1 MSEYETTDTTAVF
14 PPNSDTKLILQGKL
28 YDGDDYNG
36 IVIVKEKT
44 RKGKD
49 VRRIY
54 KAVGI
59 IFPNDKGD
67 NAKAPDYTGEF
78 ENRRVAYWKG
88 VSQNGNAFMSGRVSD
103 KQDKGPSDNQTN
115 DQPGGDIVDDDIPW

>member
-1 MSEYETTDTTAVF
+1 MSEYENTDTTAVF

-44 RKGKD
+44 RKGKE

-67 NAKAPDYTGEF
+67 NPKAPDYTGEF
-78 ENRRVAYWKG
+78 EDRRVAYWKG
-88 VSQNGNAFMSGRVSD
+88 VSQNGNAFMSGKVSD
-103 KQDKGPSDNQTN
+103 KQDKEPSDSQTKTK
-115 DQPGGDIVDDDIPW
+115 PGGDIDDDIPF

>member
-1 MSEYETTDTTAVF
+1 MSEYSNTDTSAVF

-36 IVIVKEKT
+36 IVIIKEKT
-44 RKGKD
+44 RKGKE

-59 IFPNDKGD
+59 IFPNDKGGND
-67 NAKAPDYTGEF
+67 KAPDYTGEF
-78 ENRRVAYWKG
+78 EDRRVAYWKG
-88 VSQNGNAFMSGRVSD
+88 VSQSGTAFMSGKVTD
-103 KQDKGPSDNQTN
+103 KRDDGPSDNQTN
-115 DQPGGDIVDDDIPW
+115 NQPGGDIKDDDISF

>member
-1 MSEYETTDTTAVF
+1 MSEYSNTDTTAVF

-36 IVIVKEKT
+36 IVIIKEKT
-44 RKGKD
+44 RNGKE

-67 NAKAPDYTGEF
+67 NDRAPDYTGEF

-88 VSQNGNAFMSGRVSD
+88 VSQSGNAFMSGKVTD
-103 KQDKGPSDNQTN
+103 KREDAPSDEQTSAK
-115 DQPGGDIVDDDIPW
+115 PGGDIEDEIPW